1 MDWAVLARVFL
12 SCEIRERGDSVR
24 HVEVTC
30 WGPNVDALG
39 FRVGYPYVDRQIN
52 STFIYFSYFGMN

>member
-1 MDWAVLARVFL
+1 MAWAVLSSVFL
-12 SCEIRERGDSVR
+12 SYVIRGRGDSMR

-39 FRVGYPYVDRQIN
+39 FRVGYPYVERQIN
-52 STFIYFSYFGMN
+52 STFILFPTL